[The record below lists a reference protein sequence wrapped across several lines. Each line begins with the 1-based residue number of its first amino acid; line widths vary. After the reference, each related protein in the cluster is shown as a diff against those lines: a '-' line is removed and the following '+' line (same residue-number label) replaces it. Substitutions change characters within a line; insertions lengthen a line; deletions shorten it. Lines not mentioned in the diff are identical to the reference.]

1 MAGDPMGALLKL
13 SKAIDWTNERIGK
26 AVTWLV
32 LAAVLISAGNAIIR
46 KLFNVSSNAYL
57 ELQWYLFSA
66 IFLLCA
72 GYTLLRNEHVRIDI
86 LTSRLSPR
94 GQNIVDVIGILFFL
108 LPMAV
113 LILWLSWPRSI
124 RMALIAPVKVLAAP
138 AG

>member
-1 MAGDPMGALLKL
+1 MGALLKL

-66 IFLLCA
+66 IFLL
-72 GYTLLRNEHVRIDI
+72 LLTHPNNKYQEYAIRPY
-86 LTSRLSPR
+86 LTP
-94 GQNIVDVIGILFFL
+94 
-108 LPMAV
+108 
-113 LILWLSWPRSI
+113 
-124 RMALIAPVKVLAAP
+124 
-138 AG
+138 